1 MVCGGLV
8 PLRISVLP
16 RIKVRKLGNMR
27 SFKRI
32 AAGSLTATALVLTA
46 GLAGC
51 SSTEEAQSESQ
62 SQSGSGEV
70 VTLNVGA
77 SPSPH
82 AEILQYIADNLAA
95 ENGIELNIVEFTD
108 YVQPNEALEAGELD
122 ANYFQTVPYLETQ
135 EEERGYDFES
145 GEGVHL
151 EPVGIYSE
159 TIADLADL
167 PDDAQIG
174 VISDTSNQERALT
187 LLAEQGLVTLPESG
201 DINVATVTPANNYEL
216 VEVEGPNL
224 VRTLADVD
232 IAVIN
237 GNYALSGGL
246 QPSTDAL
253 ALESAEDNPA
263 VNILAWKADSE
274 KLDAIQTLEGLLHS
288 DEVREFISSTWTDG
302 SVIPA
307 F

>member
-1 MVCGGLV
+1 
-8 PLRISVLP
+8 
-16 RIKVRKLGNMR
+16 MR

-32 AAGSLTATALVLTA
+32 AAGSLTAAALVLTA
-46 GLAGC
+46 GC
-51 SSTEEAQSESQ
+51 SSTTEDTQSSAQSQ

-82 AEILQYIADNLAA
+82 AEILQYVADNLAA

-122 ANYFQTVPYLETQ
+122 VNYFQTVPYLQTQ
-135 EEERGYDFES
+135 EEERGYDFAS

-159 TIADLADL
+159 TITNLADL

-201 DINVATVTPANNYEL
+201 DINVATVTPANNYTL

-246 QPSTDAL
+246 EPSADAL
-253 ALESAEDNPA
+253 VLESADNNPA

-274 KLDAIQTLEGLLHS
+274 KLAAIETLEELLHR
-288 DEVREFISSTWTDG
+288 DEVREFIALTWTDG